1 MSRID
6 REDVERVARLARLRL
21 SDEEAAEMTADL
33 DRILG
38 YVDLLEEVS
47 TEGVEPTAHVIPL
60 ATPLRDDVPAE
71 ELPPEVAVANA
82 PASEGTAFAV
92 PKVLDDEAEG

>member
-71 ELPPEVAVANA
+71 ELPPELAVANA